1 MENIEIEY
9 LDEYK
14 DLVLPGINTNSDT
27 PTTTTASLNNQ
38 AGSSASLSR
47 SQGRRI
53 SSDTS
58 GSSSIDPDIFQKLF
72 DDKFMEDELLNES
85 STNVKDRSRHNSSSS
100 SSGSND
106 ALDALFNRQTHKAHG
121 SKRRGRL
128 ESFDSLDDLG
138 EVLMGSSHKL
148 LLSKASSSSSRKSQS
163 LHKVTSAV
171 KSKSPDKVLKT
182 YGQSHSA
189 SSPPFNARAAGSNI
203 NGNSSSSSSSNH
215 QLQDNK
221 TKKPVTIIEAQK
233 PDLKPSKHEPKEDPL
248 HLQDLPCDS
257 DSDSS
262 YVYESDFYGYDDS
275 DEEDDSKQII
285 DISTDTSATPSVAET
300 VSPVVS
306 DDESQ
311 QAPESRQHHE
321 RDQQPLTPI
330 GKNERLKVYLDN
342 LSDAETPPSRHKH
355 SRSPTKKSYANEQNQ
370 SDSQQVNDSSTGNIG
385 QSMAGGEQ
393 QLEVASSSTITN
405 PRRLFDDEGGGG
417 DDSHNLP
424 PADYVDNNLTYETL
438 ERLSLNLAEQISSI
452 DAERSIEF
460 EKRSGSKPRSKSI
473 SQPTS
478 SSFFVSHVRK
488 LTYSNEAL
496 DKAVIGRTN
505 LRRAI
510 SEGPFPK
517 GKRGRPPKK
526 RTDTTEEQKSVISL
540 TPKKQSDKND
550 LDISEGCKNN
560 THVVEPVSVL
570 ESAPEPVLMKASDPV
585 TEPEPTTV
593 TEPILKTITEPVPAN
608 VMEPVL
614 PTVLEPVLMT
624 VTEPVEEKLQPS
636 KAVLE
641 LTPVKRKP
649 GRPRKKKRIDKSRSK
664 LPVSPEL
671 PKHKD
676 AENKIV
682 ITNENSNFGKAT
694 QEIEILQVDTTD
706 KEKICNSIGSD
717 KNQNSSKTQKT
728 EENLT
733 AAIESITVMENFI
746 RGSEMQ
752 TDLKDTNDNSKSEI
766 DAIAKENLEN
776 LQETENP
783 MEEVVNI
790 LEMATINSVKECDKE
805 TGDVQEPI
813 ETVTSINEEI
823 KMPEVPEITSKDTI
837 NEESSKIIEETEQQ
851 VDVGANIELTEENM
865 EKSHEEIELNEMH
878 EADELVK
885 EMAKICEG
893 ESLDQIVEEVIIR
906 SEQEVTDDVN
916 QLITPQGNEGN
927 LTEVSNAPEDLG
939 AAELCADNLPT
950 QDIKTASKAIITC
963 EKECSDGSKTITGRR
978 SRSGKRT
985 TKGEI
990 NLSAGE
996 SPMLTE
1002 SKDHKFDAEN
1012 KDTKVDSGDS
1022 ATEHKRSNSKQK
1034 KSETSL
1040 KPVTNTTDKQ
1050 KDNLSRNK
1058 KGRFRKRKVEMSE
1071 ENQLND
1077 FTLDSNNEDIK
1088 TVPQTTSATEGQPL
1102 NDSQTNIESPE
1113 PNSSNE
1119 NSATENKA
1127 LQTKRKSKSAKST
1140 SKETKSED
1148 SESNLDVSGK
1158 PIPLDLPSTSQEQT
1172 TGKTPSENLES
1183 IDFQENVASKVTS
1196 GKKNRKTLIIKR
1208 QPKKADILLSS
1219 DRHLGM
1225 SQNAAEN
1232 LKVVNILTDL
1242 KFVVE
1247 NIAESN
1253 ILPEEKN
1260 QISET
1265 DELVKNLQGTQVATA
1280 SDSMMKQLKPKEITD
1295 IQESEGRTTRSRAGT
1310 PAAAQRF
1317 KSREKETAPNTGKEQ
1332 DKRVQGR
1339 KASASRAATK
1349 SKDRENN
1356 SSKETTT
1363 LLVDSQIAKSK
1374 TKPRIGP
1381 KNRRAAVKES
1391 KTPVETA
1398 TAAQLLDG
1406 KATPVNFGSS
1416 VASTPST
1423 NSSTNSGRKLRVL
1436 MKKSKIMFN
1445 LEQQEDNMA
1454 NRTDNS
1460 QAVSEGTSKADK
1472 LDAETKEA
1480 LIATQLEQNLLNNL
1494 LQDDI
1499 EAMELDEQTTQMQL
1513 IDQQLDNNE
1522 DMITTQFEDA
1532 TDEKK
1537 LESNVQDALQS
1548 EMETTELDQ
1557 LEMKESE
1564 ADQIDQSN
1572 VTETTGVHDH
1582 NDDGVSSTQTDVSQS
1597 DVGGSK
1603 TKHLMQ
1609 AKTIMAPPTISHSKV
1624 STGKSVMRRPFNAY
1638 EQSTPP
1644 AEKRRKV
1651 EIKARDKPKSSPA
1664 TALHQVKGSSFVSP
1678 KKVSPVLNT
1687 KPEAFTS
1694 PSKSTLSSLLGG
1706 DETPTLSS
1714 SVVITKTTVGTS
1726 NEPFKR
1732 VASTSPAATS
1742 SGINI
1747 SVSVVPDAITQP
1759 KKKLTQAETVKKM
1772 LSKAMQSSTVSKGD
1786 GKSLPANKPRK
1797 SEADK
1802 RSIQPVK
1809 TVVPLEEKSATLPLL
1824 GKKSLPQIETKKKA
1838 EKPQRKSMLSKIF
1851 DADPLPTEPSTS
1863 SQANVAAAAATLTI
1877 AKQEKKRPLQKEP
1890 KKSVGKAK
1898 TKDLEEV
1905 RQQLEK
1911 ATAGPARSTSSPAL
1925 SPAAVELVKG
1935 PAKRMPKKPP
1945 QKRDLSVA
1953 RSLAESS
1960 VDRVVTSTSRESS
1973 GDRTKRTPRAPK
1985 ASTISQATSS
1995 EPQRQPKKGQKV
2007 TTDVTQQALKH
2018 QQRLQQLQQE
2028 KIQKELQTNRLHLVE
2043 QTQPPKKQKQ
2053 QQQQQQHE
2061 KPQGRKRK
2069 LPAVSGAE
2077 APIVKRAKQQPE
2089 KPSTTSI
2096 AFPVRITAASSVSQS
2111 VMQPSAL
2118 QPLPLRAKPIVKLP
2132 ALRKARRLRVRL
2144 NRRVVNNWMKQQQ
2157 ATIEKQLQQMETP
2170 SQAIATP
2177 ATAPVEA
2184 THATIAAPPVLP
2196 QLLSAASSLPTL
2208 PPSLPTVPPS
2218 LPALHRQPNLS
2229 TNVLPLPLVEVK
2241 TEEETVEEQQ
2251 LQEVIRLL
2259 PADRL
2264 EAPLQVVAPIP
2275 RTVSDPVTPVS
2286 SSSIPIT
2293 MPAHNNDNVVN
2304 SSGSV
2309 AEVPSASSSTD
2320 DVSTFGTTKMFSF
2333 LYPSRYKRSYGQVG
2347 LDFCCPNLNGP
2358 MQAIDPTR
2366 LHHKAEV
2373 PVLELPQ
2380 YMVIS
2385 TKIFSKQD
2393 KNIPQKV
2400 RAKLEQMAGK
2410 EGQPCVVQSVQ
2421 ISEPVAVA
2429 APPVVPS
2436 APPGPVLAP
2445 AAVPALAPIA
2455 TSAPKPAPSPAA
2467 ASSPASGL
2475 IERLTKPLSLSLP
2488 RSAILTKKTN
2498 PTAAAVAPNLSSSP
2512 PVVNT
2517 PSTAAVDPLAN
2528 LLHMPPICPG
2538 DKQRVELQTRIQL
2551 FDLMLQNITKSVI
2564 SMTVLERQRVVE
2576 SFVRKSTL
2584 QPIDVEVGTKLL
2596 ENYGY
2601 HLNAIVDNVSVPIP
2615 NLRPPVTLASTPAAT
2630 PQVTSGSKKPSSSAV
2645 AAEVVSQP
2653 GDPADNYSRA
2663 IYDQS
2668 RNVIGYEYKKPR
2680 HSLVSPSS
2688 TPRNPQQQQTP
2699 PTAASIKPSAPTA
2712 GAGGGP
2718 SRVSKRVSSANTVSF
2733 QPSSRQKTYSR
2744 TANKLQMPQ
2753 RTLENAT
2760 PSSTQ
2765 HAASTNVGASNRN
2778 LYIVNQVLSQPEE
2791 CILPDGVGVPEDAEI
2806 KGEIDDVEILA

>member
-285 DISTDTSATPSVAET
+285 DISTDTSATPSVA
-300 VSPVVS
+300 
-306 DDESQ
+306 
-311 QAPESRQHHE
+311 
-321 RDQQPLTPI
+321 
-330 GKNERLKVYLDN
+330 
-342 LSDAETPPSRHKH
+342 
-355 SRSPTKKSYANEQNQ
+355 
-370 SDSQQVNDSSTGNIG
+370 
-385 QSMAGGEQ
+385 
-393 QLEVASSSTITN
+393 
-405 PRRLFDDEGGGG
+405 
-417 DDSHNLP
+417 
-424 PADYVDNNLTYETL
+424 
-438 ERLSLNLAEQISSI
+438 
-452 DAERSIEF
+452 
-460 EKRSGSKPRSKSI
+460 
-473 SQPTS
+473 
-478 SSFFVSHVRK
+478 
-488 LTYSNEAL
+488 
-496 DKAVIGRTN
+496 
-505 LRRAI
+505 
-510 SEGPFPK
+510 
-517 GKRGRPPKK
+517 
-526 RTDTTEEQKSVISL
+526 
-540 TPKKQSDKND
+540 
-550 LDISEGCKNN
+550 
-560 THVVEPVSVL
+560 
-570 ESAPEPVLMKASDPV
+570 
-585 TEPEPTTV
+585 
-593 TEPILKTITEPVPAN
+593 
-608 VMEPVL
+608 
-614 PTVLEPVLMT
+614 
-624 VTEPVEEKLQPS
+624 
-636 KAVLE
+636 
-641 LTPVKRKP
+641 
-649 GRPRKKKRIDKSRSK
+649 
-664 LPVSPEL
+664 
-671 PKHKD
+671 
-676 AENKIV
+676 
-682 ITNENSNFGKAT
+682 
-694 QEIEILQVDTTD
+694 
-706 KEKICNSIGSD
+706 
-717 KNQNSSKTQKT
+717 
-728 EENLT
+728 
-733 AAIESITVMENFI
+733 
-746 RGSEMQ
+746 
-752 TDLKDTNDNSKSEI
+752 
-766 DAIAKENLEN
+766 
-776 LQETENP
+776 
-783 MEEVVNI
+783 
-790 LEMATINSVKECDKE
+790 
-805 TGDVQEPI
+805 
-813 ETVTSINEEI
+813 
-823 KMPEVPEITSKDTI
+823 
-837 NEESSKIIEETEQQ
+837 
-851 VDVGANIELTEENM
+851 
-865 EKSHEEIELNEMH
+865 
-878 EADELVK
+878 
-885 EMAKICEG
+885 
-893 ESLDQIVEEVIIR
+893 
-906 SEQEVTDDVN
+906 
-916 QLITPQGNEGN
+916 
-927 LTEVSNAPEDLG
+927 
-939 AAELCADNLPT
+939 
-950 QDIKTASKAIITC
+950 
-963 EKECSDGSKTITGRR
+963 
-978 SRSGKRT
+978 
-985 TKGEI
+985 
-990 NLSAGE
+990 
-996 SPMLTE
+996 
-1002 SKDHKFDAEN
+1002 
-1012 KDTKVDSGDS
+1012 
-1022 ATEHKRSNSKQK
+1022 
-1034 KSETSL
+1034 
-1040 KPVTNTTDKQ
+1040 
-1050 KDNLSRNK
+1050 
-1058 KGRFRKRKVEMSE
+1058 
-1071 ENQLND
+1071 
-1077 FTLDSNNEDIK
+1077 
-1088 TVPQTTSATEGQPL
+1088 
-1102 NDSQTNIESPE
+1102 
-1113 PNSSNE
+1113 
-1119 NSATENKA
+1119 
-1127 LQTKRKSKSAKST
+1127 
-1140 SKETKSED
+1140 
-1148 SESNLDVSGK
+1148 
-1158 PIPLDLPSTSQEQT
+1158 
-1172 TGKTPSENLES
+1172 
-1183 IDFQENVASKVTS
+1183 
-1196 GKKNRKTLIIKR
+1196 
-1208 QPKKADILLSS
+1208 
-1219 DRHLGM
+1219 
-1225 SQNAAEN
+1225 
-1232 LKVVNILTDL
+1232 
-1242 KFVVE
+1242 
-1247 NIAESN
+1247 
-1253 ILPEEKN
+1253 
-1260 QISET
+1260 
-1265 DELVKNLQGTQVATA
+1265 
-1280 SDSMMKQLKPKEITD
+1280 
-1295 IQESEGRTTRSRAGT
+1295 
-1310 PAAAQRF
+1310 
-1317 KSREKETAPNTGKEQ
+1317 
-1332 DKRVQGR
+1332 
-1339 KASASRAATK
+1339 
-1349 SKDRENN
+1349 
-1356 SSKETTT
+1356 
-1363 LLVDSQIAKSK
+1363 
-1374 TKPRIGP
+1374 
-1381 KNRRAAVKES
+1381 
-1391 KTPVETA
+1391 
-1398 TAAQLLDG
+1398 
-1406 KATPVNFGSS
+1406 
-1416 VASTPST
+1416 
-1423 NSSTNSGRKLRVL
+1423 
-1436 MKKSKIMFN
+1436 
-1445 LEQQEDNMA
+1445 
-1454 NRTDNS
+1454 
-1460 QAVSEGTSKADK
+1460 
-1472 LDAETKEA
+1472 
-1480 LIATQLEQNLLNNL
+1480 
-1494 LQDDI
+1494 
-1499 EAMELDEQTTQMQL
+1499 
-1513 IDQQLDNNE
+1513 
-1522 DMITTQFEDA
+1522 
-1532 TDEKK
+1532 
-1537 LESNVQDALQS
+1537 
-1548 EMETTELDQ
+1548 
-1557 LEMKESE
+1557 
-1564 ADQIDQSN
+1564 
-1572 VTETTGVHDH
+1572 
-1582 NDDGVSSTQTDVSQS
+1582 
-1597 DVGGSK
+1597 VGGSK

>member
-1317 KSREKETAPNTGKEQ
+1317 KSREKETAPNT
-1332 DKRVQGR
+1332 
-1339 KASASRAATK
+1339 
-1349 SKDRENN
+1349 
-1356 SSKETTT
+1356 
-1363 LLVDSQIAKSK
+1363 
-1374 TKPRIGP
+1374 
-1381 KNRRAAVKES
+1381 
-1391 KTPVETA
+1391 
-1398 TAAQLLDG
+1398 
-1406 KATPVNFGSS
+1406 
-1416 VASTPST
+1416 
-1423 NSSTNSGRKLRVL
+1423 
-1436 MKKSKIMFN
+1436 
-1445 LEQQEDNMA
+1445 
-1454 NRTDNS
+1454 
-1460 QAVSEGTSKADK
+1460 
-1472 LDAETKEA
+1472 
-1480 LIATQLEQNLLNNL
+1480 
-1494 LQDDI
+1494 
-1499 EAMELDEQTTQMQL
+1499 
-1513 IDQQLDNNE
+1513 
-1522 DMITTQFEDA
+1522 
-1532 TDEKK
+1532 
-1537 LESNVQDALQS
+1537 
-1548 EMETTELDQ
+1548 
-1557 LEMKESE
+1557 
-1564 ADQIDQSN
+1564 
-1572 VTETTGVHDH
+1572 
-1582 NDDGVSSTQTDVSQS
+1582 
-1597 DVGGSK
+1597 VGGSK

>member
-1317 KSREKETAPNTGKEQ
+1317 KSREKETAPNTG
-1332 DKRVQGR
+1332 
-1339 KASASRAATK
+1339 
-1349 SKDRENN
+1349 
-1356 SSKETTT
+1356 
-1363 LLVDSQIAKSK
+1363 
-1374 TKPRIGP
+1374 
-1381 KNRRAAVKES
+1381 
-1391 KTPVETA
+1391 
-1398 TAAQLLDG
+1398 
-1406 KATPVNFGSS
+1406 
-1416 VASTPST
+1416 
-1423 NSSTNSGRKLRVL
+1423 
-1436 MKKSKIMFN
+1436 
-1445 LEQQEDNMA
+1445 
-1454 NRTDNS
+1454 
-1460 QAVSEGTSKADK
+1460 
-1472 LDAETKEA
+1472 
-1480 LIATQLEQNLLNNL
+1480 
-1494 LQDDI
+1494 
-1499 EAMELDEQTTQMQL
+1499 
-1513 IDQQLDNNE
+1513 
-1522 DMITTQFEDA
+1522 
-1532 TDEKK
+1532 
-1537 LESNVQDALQS
+1537 
-1548 EMETTELDQ
+1548 
-1557 LEMKESE
+1557 
-1564 ADQIDQSN
+1564 
-1572 VTETTGVHDH
+1572 
-1582 NDDGVSSTQTDVSQS
+1582 
-1597 DVGGSK
+1597 GSK

>member
-1 MENIEIEY
+1 
-9 LDEYK
+9 
-14 DLVLPGINTNSDT
+14 
-27 PTTTTASLNNQ
+27 
-38 AGSSASLSR
+38 
-47 SQGRRI
+47 
-53 SSDTS
+53 
-58 GSSSIDPDIFQKLF
+58 
-72 DDKFMEDELLNES
+72 
-85 STNVKDRSRHNSSSS
+85 
-100 SSGSND
+100 
-106 ALDALFNRQTHKAHG
+106 
-121 SKRRGRL
+121 
-128 ESFDSLDDLG
+128 
-138 EVLMGSSHKL
+138 
-148 LLSKASSSSSRKSQS
+148 
-163 LHKVTSAV
+163 
-171 KSKSPDKVLKT
+171 
-182 YGQSHSA
+182 
-189 SSPPFNARAAGSNI
+189 
-203 NGNSSSSSSSNH
+203 
-215 QLQDNK
+215 
-221 TKKPVTIIEAQK
+221 
-233 PDLKPSKHEPKEDPL
+233 
-248 HLQDLPCDS
+248 
-257 DSDSS
+257 
-262 YVYESDFYGYDDS
+262 
-275 DEEDDSKQII
+275 
-285 DISTDTSATPSVAET
+285 
-300 VSPVVS
+300 
-306 DDESQ
+306 
-311 QAPESRQHHE
+311 
-321 RDQQPLTPI
+321 
-330 GKNERLKVYLDN
+330 
-342 LSDAETPPSRHKH
+342 
-355 SRSPTKKSYANEQNQ
+355 
-370 SDSQQVNDSSTGNIG
+370 
-385 QSMAGGEQ
+385 
-393 QLEVASSSTITN
+393 
-405 PRRLFDDEGGGG
+405 
-417 DDSHNLP
+417 
-424 PADYVDNNLTYETL
+424 
-438 ERLSLNLAEQISSI
+438 
-452 DAERSIEF
+452 
-460 EKRSGSKPRSKSI
+460 
-473 SQPTS
+473 
-478 SSFFVSHVRK
+478 
-488 LTYSNEAL
+488 
-496 DKAVIGRTN
+496 
-505 LRRAI
+505 
-510 SEGPFPK
+510 
-517 GKRGRPPKK
+517 
-526 RTDTTEEQKSVISL
+526 
-540 TPKKQSDKND
+540 
-550 LDISEGCKNN
+550 
-560 THVVEPVSVL
+560 
-570 ESAPEPVLMKASDPV
+570 
-585 TEPEPTTV
+585 
-593 TEPILKTITEPVPAN
+593 
-608 VMEPVL
+608 
-614 PTVLEPVLMT
+614 
-624 VTEPVEEKLQPS
+624 
-636 KAVLE
+636 
-641 LTPVKRKP
+641 
-649 GRPRKKKRIDKSRSK
+649 
-664 LPVSPEL
+664 
-671 PKHKD
+671 
-676 AENKIV
+676 
-682 ITNENSNFGKAT
+682 
-694 QEIEILQVDTTD
+694 
-706 KEKICNSIGSD
+706 
-717 KNQNSSKTQKT
+717 
-728 EENLT
+728 
-733 AAIESITVMENFI
+733 
-746 RGSEMQ
+746 
-752 TDLKDTNDNSKSEI
+752 
-766 DAIAKENLEN
+766 
-776 LQETENP
+776 
-783 MEEVVNI
+783 
-790 LEMATINSVKECDKE
+790 
-805 TGDVQEPI
+805 
-813 ETVTSINEEI
+813 
-823 KMPEVPEITSKDTI
+823 MPEVPEITSKDTI

-865 EKSHEEIELNEMH
+865 VKSHEEIELNEMH

-906 SEQEVTDDVN
+906 SEQEVTDDFN
-916 QLITPQGNEGN
+916 ELITPQDNEGN
-927 LTEVSNAPEDLG
+927 LTEVSNLPEDFNELITPQDNEGNLTEVSNLSEDLG
-939 AAELCADNLPT
+939 AAELCAENLPT
-950 QDIKTASKAIITC
+950 QDIEIASKAIITC
-963 EKECSDGSKTITGRR
+963 EKESSDGFKSITGRR

-985 TKGEI
+985 TKCEI
-990 NLSAGE
+990 DASASE

-1002 SKDHKFDAEN
+1002 SKDPKVDAEN

-1040 KPVTNTTDKQ
+1040 KSVSNTTDKQ
-1050 KDNLSRNK
+1050 KGNLSQNT
-1058 KGRFRKRKVEMSE
+1058 KGRGRKRKVEMPE
-1071 ENQLND
+1071 EKPLND
-1077 FTLDSNNEDIK
+1077 STLDSNNEDTTI
-1088 TVPQTTSATEGQPL
+1088 VPRTTSATEGQPL

-1119 NSATENKA
+1119 KFAIEKKA

-1140 SKETKSED
+1140 SKETKSEI

-1183 IDFQENVASKVTS
+1183 IEFQENVASNLAS
-1196 GKKNRKTLIIKR
+1196 GKRKRKTLITKS
-1208 QPKKADILLSS
+1208 QPKKPDILLSS
-1219 DRHLGM
+1219 DKHLNV
-1225 SQNAAEN
+1225 SQNAGEN
-1232 LKVVNILTDL
+1232 LEAVSVLTFF
-1242 KFVVE
+1242 KFV
-1247 NIAESN
+1247 AESN
-1253 ILPEEKN
+1253 MLTEEKN
-1260 QISET
+1260 QLSET
-1265 DELVKNLQGTQVATA
+1265 GELVKKLQGTQVATA
-1280 SDSMMKQLKPKEITD
+1280 SDSMIKQLKPKEITD

-1310 PAAAQRF
+1310 PAAALRY
-1317 KSREKETAPNTGKEQ
+1317 KSREKETTANTGKEQ
-1332 DKRVQGR
+1332 DKKRQGH

-1391 KTPVETA
+1391 KTPAETA
-1398 TAAQLLDG
+1398 TAAQLLAG
-1406 KATPVNFGSS
+1406 SSATPVNFGSS

-1423 NSSTNSGRKLRVL
+1423 SSSTNSGRKLRVL
-1436 MKKSKIMFN
+1436 IKKSKIMFN
-1445 LEQQEDNMA
+1445 LKQNEDNMA
-1454 NRTDNS
+1454 NITDT
-1460 QAVSEGTSKADK
+1460 QVVIGYTSKADK

-1480 LIATQLEQNLLNNL
+1480 LIATQLEQNVLNN
-1494 LQDDI
+1494 QDELVDI
-1499 EAMELDEQTTQMQL
+1499 ESMELDVQTTQTQL
-1513 IDQQLDNNE
+1513 IDQQLDKNE
-1522 DMITTQFEDA
+1522 DVITAQSEDA

-1537 LESNVQDALQS
+1537 LEINVQDAYQC

-1597 DVGGSK
+1597 DGGSK

-1609 AKTIMAPPTISHSKV
+1609 AKTIMAPPTTSHSEV
-1624 STGKSVMRRPFNAY
+1624 STGKSVMRRPFHAY

-1651 EIKARDKPKSSPA
+1651 EIKAKDKPKSSPA

-1678 KKVSPVLNT
+1678 KKVSPVLSK
-1687 KPEAFTS
+1687 KPEAFTT

-1714 SVVITKTTVGTS
+1714 SVVITKTTVGAS

-1732 VASTSPAATS
+1732 VASTSPAATA

-1747 SVSVVPDAITQP
+1747 SVSLVPDAITQP
-1759 KKKLTQAETVKKM
+1759 KKKLTQAETVKKL

-1786 GKSLPANKPRK
+1786 CKSLPANKQRK

-1802 RSIQPVK
+1802 RNTQPVK
-1809 TVVPLEEKSATLPLL
+1809 TVVPLEEKNATLPLL

-1863 SQANVAAAAATLTI
+1863 SQANVAAAAAALTI

-1911 ATAGPARSTSSPAL
+1911 ATAGPARSTSSLAL
-1925 SPAAVELVKG
+1925 SPAAVEPAKG
-1935 PAKRMPKKPP
+1935 PAKRMSKKQP

-1985 ASTISQATSS
+1985 APTISQATSS
-1995 EPQRQPKKGQKV
+1995 EPQRHPKKGQKV
-2007 TTDVTQQALKH
+2007 TTDVTQQALKQ

-2028 KIQKELQTNRLHLVE
+2028 KIQNELQNKRLHLVE
-2043 QTQPPKKQKQ
+2043 QTQPPKKQK

-2096 AFPVRITAASSVSQS
+2096 AFPVRITAASSVSQN
-2111 VMQPSAL
+2111 VVQPSAL
-2118 QPLPLRAKPIVKLP
+2118 QPLTLRAKPVVKLP

-2144 NRRVVNNWMKQQQ
+2144 NRRVVKNWMDQQQ

-2177 ATAPVEA
+2177 AIAPVEA
-2184 THATIAAPPVLP
+2184 TQATIAAPPVLP
-2196 QLLSAASSLPTL
+2196 QSLSAASSLPTL
-2208 PPSLPTVPPS
+2208 PPSLPS
-2218 LPALHRQPNLS
+2218 LHRQPNLS

-2251 LQEVIRLL
+2251 LQEVIRL
-2259 PADRL
+2259 PPDDRL
-2264 EAPLQVVAPIP
+2264 EAPLQVVAPVP
-2275 RTVSDPVTPVS
+2275 RTVSDSETPVS

-2293 MPAHNNDNVVN
+2293 MPTHNNDNVVN
-2304 SSGSV
+2304 SSGSA

-2400 RAKLEQMAGK
+2400 RAKLEQMEGK

-2421 ISEPVAVA
+2421 ISEPLAVA
-2429 APPVVPS
+2429 ATPIVPS

-2445 AAVPALAPIA
+2445 AAVPVLAPIA
-2455 TSAPKPAPSPAA
+2455 TSDPKPAPSPAA

-2498 PTAAAVAPNLSSSP
+2498 PTAAAVAPNVSSSP
-2512 PVVNT
+2512 PVVNK

-2551 FDLMLQNITKSVI
+2551 FDLMLQNITKSVQ

-2576 SFVRKSTL
+2576 NFVRKTTL

-2615 NLRPPVTLASTPAAT
+2615 NLRRPVTLVSTPAAT
-2630 PQVTSGSKKPSSSAV
+2630 PQVTSGRKKPSSSAV

-2653 GDPADNYSRA
+2653 ADPADNYSRA

-2680 HSLVSPSS
+2680 HSLVSSS
-2688 TPRNPQQQQTP
+2688 PTPRNPQQQQTP
-2699 PTAASIKPSAPTA
+2699 PTAASIKPSAPPAAA

-2718 SRVSKRVSSANTVSF
+2718 SRVSKRVSSGNTVSF
-2733 QPSSRQKTYSR
+2733 RPSSRQKTYSR
-2744 TANKLQMPQ
+2744 TANKSQMPQ
-2753 RTLENAT
+2753 RRTVDNAA